1 MSNVDPRSESIG
13 AAIRAAAAEVSAPA
27 TLRERL
33 AGEGRT
39 AGRRARLR
47 VFAAGTLGVAAAAVI
62 AALILAGAGGGPAVG
77 EAADVALAKPTGP
90 EPAVSAKHPN
100 RLKAEVDGVA
110 FPSWR
115 GSPWKPAAV
124 DNREVGGRVSTAV
137 WYDGPGR
144 RYVGY
149 VIVGGSPLGRPDGT
163 REEIRG
169 GVSFDVGR
177 RNGGTV
183 VSWER
188 DGHTCIVA
196 ARGVPARQL
205 VALAASGQVT

>member
-1 MSNVDPRSESIG
+1 LSGVDPRSESIG

-33 AGEGRT
+33 AGEGRA
-39 AGRRARLR
+39 AGRRGRLR
-47 VFAAGTLGVAAAAVI
+47 VFAAGTLGIAAAAVI
-62 AALILAGAGGGPAVG
+62 VALILASAGGGPAVG
-77 EAADVALAKPTGP
+77 EAADVALAQPSGP
-90 EPAVSAKHPN
+90 QPAVSAKHPN

-110 FPSWR
+110 FPRWR
-115 GSPWKPAAV
+115 GLPWKPTAV
-124 DNREVGGRVSTAV
+124 DDREIGGRVSTAV
-137 WYDGPGR
+137 WYAGPGGR
-144 RYVGY
+144 RVGY
-149 VIVGGSPLGRPDGT
+149 VIVPGSPLDRPDGT
-163 REEIRG
+163 HEEIRG
-169 GVSFDVGR
+169 GVSFAVGR

-205 VALAASGQVT
+205 VGLAAWGQV